1 ARSLNYLVVGV
12 NEFYTSKKCPSCHNF
27 VAQLENMRQLFC
39 PTCKK
44 YFHRDQMAG
53 HNIAKILRAHVQYGE
68 RPEYLQPVDND
79 GNLIWSSKRKAVGR
93 DDTDE
98 DVPLPKKSSLAD

>member
-12 NEFYTSKKCPSCHNF
+12 NEFYISKKCPTCHNL
-27 VAQLENMRQLFC
+27 VAQLENLRQLFC

-53 HNIAKILRAHVQYGE
+53 HNMANILRGHVQHGE
-68 RPEYLQPVDND
+68 RPGYLQPVDDD
-79 GNLIWSSKRKAVGR
+79 GNLLW
-93 DDTDE
+93 
-98 DVPLPKKSSLAD
+98 